1 MQHQQSSSSK
11 LTNYLL
17 DYADFSLT
25 NRQLMYYIQMSIDFG
40 LTDQATNQIE
50 TGKGEEPLRQS
61 HTEKS
66 PVTPGEKEVTTV
78 TPVQMEVK
86 PVRALQKEL
95 TPLQMESSVV
105 TPMRGGQKKASTVT
119 PVQMESSAEP
129 RVRTAQK
136 EVSPTTQVKV
146 ESSPVAAAQKNTLPV
161 IAGQVEMGYYVLR
174 TQCITC

>member
-25 NRQLMYYIQMSIDFG
+25 NRQLMYHIQMWIDFG

-78 TPVQMEVK
+78 TPVQKEV
-86 PVRALQKEL
+86 

-119 PVQMESSAEP
+119 PVQMESSAVP

-161 IAGQVEMGYYVLR
+161 IVGQVEMGYYVLR
-174 TQCITC
+174 T

>member
-25 NRQLMYYIQMSIDFG
+25 NRQLMYHIQMSIDFG

-66 PVTPGEKEVTTV
+66 PVTPGE
-78 TPVQMEVK
+78 
-86 PVRALQKEL
+86 
-95 TPLQMESSVV
+95 
-105 TPMRGGQKKASTVT
+105 
-119 PVQMESSAEP
+119 
-129 RVRTAQK
+129 
-136 EVSPTTQVKV
+136 
-146 ESSPVAAAQKNTLPV
+146 
-161 IAGQVEMGYYVLR
+161 
-174 TQCITC
+174 

>member
-25 NRQLMYYIQMSIDFG
+25 NRQLMYHIQMSIDFG

-78 TPVQMEVK
+78 TPVQKEV
-86 PVRALQKEL
+86 

-119 PVQMESSAEP
+119 PVQMESSAVP

-161 IAGQVEMGYYVLR
+161 IVGQVEMGYYVLR
-174 TQCITC
+174 T

>member
-25 NRQLMYYIQMSIDFG
+25 NRQLMYHIQMSIDFG

-78 TPVQMEVK
+78 TPVQKEV
-86 PVRALQKEL
+86 

-119 PVQMESSAEP
+119 PVQMESSAVP

-161 IAGQVEMGYYVLR
+161 IVGQVEMGYYVLP
-174 TQCITC
+174 T

>member
-25 NRQLMYYIQMSIDFG
+25 NRQLMYHIQMSIDFG

-78 TPVQMEVK
+78 TPVQKEV
-86 PVRALQKEL
+86 
-95 TPLQMESSVV
+95 TPLQVESSVV

-119 PVQMESSAEP
+119 PVQMESSAVP

-161 IAGQVEMGYYVLR
+161 IVGQVEMGYYVLR
-174 TQCITC
+174 T

>member
-25 NRQLMYYIQMSIDFG
+25 NRQLMYHIQMSIDFG

-78 TPVQMEVK
+78 TPVQKEV
-86 PVRALQKEL
+86 

-119 PVQMESSAEP
+119 PVQMESSAVP

>member
-11 LTNYLL
+11 LTHYLL

-25 NRQLMYYIQMSIDFG
+25 NRQLMYHIQMSIDFG

-78 TPVQMEVK
+78 TPVQKEV
-86 PVRALQKEL
+86 

-119 PVQMESSAEP
+119 PVQMESSAVP

-161 IAGQVEMGYYVLR
+161 IVGQVEMGYYVLR
-174 TQCITC
+174 T

>member
-1 MQHQQSSSSK
+1 MQHQQSSGSK

-25 NRQLMYYIQMSIDFG
+25 NRQLMYHIQMSIDFG

-78 TPVQMEVK
+78 TPVQKEV
-86 PVRALQKEL
+86 

-119 PVQMESSAEP
+119 PVQMESSAVP

-161 IAGQVEMGYYVLR
+161 IVGQVEMGYYVLR
-174 TQCITC
+174 T

>member
-25 NRQLMYYIQMSIDFG
+25 NRQLMYHIQMSIDFG

-78 TPVQMEVK
+78 TP
-86 PVRALQKEL
+86 LQKEV

-119 PVQMESSAEP
+119 PVQMESSAVP

-161 IAGQVEMGYYVLR
+161 IVGQVEMGYYVLR
-174 TQCITC
+174 T

>member
-25 NRQLMYYIQMSIDFG
+25 NRQLMYHIQMSIDFG

-78 TPVQMEVK
+78 TPVQKEV
-86 PVRALQKEL
+86 

-119 PVQMESSAEP
+119 PVQMESSAVP

-161 IAGQVEMGYYVLR
+161 ILGQVEMGYYVLR
-174 TQCITC
+174 T

>member
-25 NRQLMYYIQMSIDFG
+25 NRQLMYHIQMSIDFG
-40 LTDQATNQIE
+40 LTDQVTNQIE

-78 TPVQMEVK
+78 TPVQKEV
-86 PVRALQKEL
+86 

-119 PVQMESSAEP
+119 PVQMESSAVP

-161 IAGQVEMGYYVLR
+161 IVGQVEMGYYVLR
-174 TQCITC
+174 T

>member
-25 NRQLMYYIQMSIDFG
+25 NRQLMYHIQMSIDFG

-78 TPVQMEVK
+78 TPVQKEV
-86 PVRALQKEL
+86 A
-95 TPLQMESSVV
+95 PLQMESSVV

-119 PVQMESSAEP
+119 PVQMESSAVP

-161 IAGQVEMGYYVLR
+161 IVGQVEMGYYVLR
-174 TQCITC
+174 T

>member
-25 NRQLMYYIQMSIDFG
+25 NRQLMYHIQMSIDFG

-78 TPVQMEVK
+78 TPVQKEV
-86 PVRALQKEL
+86 

-119 PVQMESSAEP
+119 PVQMESSAVP

-146 ESSPVAAAQKNTLPV
+146 ESSPMAAAQKNTLPV
-161 IAGQVEMGYYVLR
+161 IVGQVEMGYYVLR
-174 TQCITC
+174 T